1 MNRRTGTQTYVGGS
15 VVTATLLAFAVSCFA
30 ATPARA
36 QTARGGSQVSVLSAS
51 VARGAIVQPGTGYGP
66 VGSPLVRSV
75 QARLAGAGY
84 PPGPIDGRYGP
95 LTEQA
100 VMRYQAAHGLQVDG
114 IAGPRTLA
122 ALTRDPI
129 VLRAGA
135 GYPGG
140 SSDVRHLQR
149 LLAKSGI
156 SPGPIDGF
164 FGPLTALAVSRY
176 QATHGLPDHEVAGPR
191 TLAALG
197 WHRPVPRLSARAPAS
212 SAPAAPA
219 APVPPAGTTPNSP
232 AHGPTPSSTAR
243 HTGHP
248 TQTGWIIVLWSLAA
262 VLLAAA
268 LGALLYERRR
278 SADGLPAR
286 KTARAERGA
295 EPAGAGARP
304 AKQPPDAERAA
315 VAAPERQAAGRREAA
330 PKRPAAGKRESTPEH
345 QAAGSREPAP
355 PDPETPRKREPAPER
370 EAAGE
375 RAAAHQPAQAM
386 GIDSLFKLGLQLEDA
401 DDPAGA
407 EAAYRRA
414 DERGHAAAA
423 SNLGVLLQQRGDATG
438 AEAAYERADQR
449 GEANAAFNLGVLRE
463 ATEDVAGA
471 EAAYR
476 RADERG
482 HPAAA
487 SNLGVLLE
495 QRRDRTGA
503 KAAYRR
509 ADRRGEASGTFNLG
523 VLLEEAG
530 DLPAAEAAYRRAESS
545 GDDRVAGPARDALA
559 DLVVGAAASGPAD
572 GAMRG
577 T

>member
-1 MNRRTGTQTYVGGS
+1 MI
-15 VVTATLLAFAVSCFA
+15 
-30 ATPARA
+30 
-36 QTARGGSQVSVLSAS
+36 LSAS
-51 VARGAIVQPGTGYGP
+51 VARGTIVQPGTGYGP

-114 IAGPRTLA
+114 IAGPHTLA
-122 ALTRDPI
+122 ALTRGGI

-135 GYPGG
+135 GYPSG

-176 QATHGLPDHEVAGPR
+176 QATHGLPDHGVAGPR

-197 WHRPVPRLSARAPAS
+197 WRGPAPRPTQTPAAPSAPAPTS

-219 APVPPAGTTPNSP
+219 APAPPAGTTPNPP
-232 AHGPTPSSTAR
+232 AHGPTPSSPTR
-243 HTGHP
+243 HAGHT
-248 TQTGWIIVLWSLAA
+248 TQTGWIIVLWLLAA

-268 LGALLYERRR
+268 LGMLLYERRR
-278 SADGLPAR
+278 SAGGLPGR
-286 KTARAERGA
+286 RTPKAERGA
-295 EPAGAGARP
+295 QAAAAGARP
-304 AKQPPDAERAA
+304 PKQPPDAERAT
-315 VAAPERQAAGRREAA
+315 VPAPERQAAAKRDAAPKLDAAPERDAA
-330 PKRPAAGKRESTPEH
+330 PKREVA
-345 QAAGSREPAP
+345 
-355 PDPETPRKREPAPER
+355 D
-370 EAAGE
+370 E
-375 RAAAHQPAQAM
+375 RAAAHQPAKPPAGVNGDARVRTDSAPVPSARANGHRGRDRAPRGAEAQPM
-386 GIDSLFKLGLQLEDA
+386 GIDSLFKLGLQLEQS

-407 EAAYRRA
+407 EAAYGRA

-449 GEANAAFNLGVLRE
+449 GDANGAFNLAVLRE
-463 ATEDVAGA
+463 ATEDLAGA

-495 QRRDRTGA
+495 QRGDRTGA

-509 ADRRGEASGTFNLG
+509 ADRRGEASGTFNLA

-545 GDDRVAGPARDALA
+545 GDDRVTGPARDALA
-559 DLVVGAAASGPAD
+559 DLVAGAAASGPAD

>member
-1 MNRRTGTQTYVGGS
+1 
-15 VVTATLLAFAVSCFA
+15 VTATLLAFAVSCFA
-30 ATPARA
+30 AAPARA
-36 QTARGGSQVSVLSAS
+36 QSARGGSQVSVLSAS
-51 VARGAIVQPGTGYGP
+51 VARGAIVQPGTGYGH

-114 IAGPRTLA
+114 IAGPHTLA

-176 QATHGLPDHEVAGPR
+176 QTTHGLPDHGVAGPR

-197 WHRPVPRLSARAPAS
+197 WHRPAPRPSAPAPAS
-212 SAPAAPA
+212 PAPAAPA
-219 APVPPAGTTPNSP
+219 APVSPAGTTPHSAP
-232 AHGPTPSSTAR
+232 HGPAPSSTAR

-286 KTARAERGA
+286 KTARSERGA
-295 EPAGAGARP
+295 EPAGGGARP
-304 AKQPPDAERAA
+304 AKQLPDAERAA
-315 VAAPERQAAGRREAA
+315 VAAPQRQAAGKREPAPEPEAPREREPA
-330 PKRPAAGKRESTPEH
+330 PKRPAAGKR
-345 QAAGSREPAP
+345 AR
-355 PDPETPRKREPAPER
+355 APER
-370 EAAGE
+370 QVAGKRAPASERQVAGKRELAPERQAAGE
-375 RAAAHQPAQAM
+375 RAAAHEPAQPM

-401 DDPAGA
+401 DDSAGA

-449 GEANAAFNLGVLRE
+449 GEANGAFNLGVLRE
-463 ATEDVAGA
+463 ATEDLAGA

-482 HPAAA
+482 HAAAA

-495 QRRDRTGA
+495 QRGDRTGA

-559 DLVVGAAASGPAD
+559 DLVAGAAASGPAD
-572 GAMRG
+572 GALRG